1 MISTCT
7 GKIIEGSAHP
17 GRKEVTSV
25 DLTPLY
31 RKIVLTVAANSVV
44 SRTAQKVGM
53 KLGASR
59 FVAGE
64 TLERALEVVRDLNQ
78 RGIIVTLDHL
88 GEGVHE
94 EAVARQMC
102 QAYLELLDGI
112 VASGVNSNVSLK
124 PTQMGLSFDRKLTEE
139 NILAI
144 VQRAKERNN
153 NFVRIDME
161 DTPYTDATLEI
172 YYTLRK
178 MGYDN
183 VGTVIQSYLYRSDK
197 DVAELDRVNANLR
210 IVKGAYKEPPEH
222 AYPKKSDVDEAYKRI
237 VANRLRGGY
246 YTAVATHD
254 ERIVDWTKELVA
266 REQIPREIFEFQMLF
281 GVRMSWQEQLAREG
295 YKVRCYVP
303 YGKMWYPYF
312 TRRIAERP
320 GNAWF
325 VLKNMI
331 KG

>member
-1 MISTCT
+1 
-7 GKIIEGSAHP
+7 
-17 GRKEVTSV
+17 
-25 DLTPLY
+25 
-31 RKIVLTVAANSVV
+31 
-44 SRTAQKVGM
+44 M

-59 FVAGE
+59 YVAGE
-64 TLERALEVVRDLNQ
+64 TLERALESVRDLNQ
-78 RGIIVTLDHL
+78 RGIIATLDHL

-94 EAVARQMC
+94 ESVARQMG

-112 VASGVNSNVSLK
+112 AASGVNSNVSLK
-124 PTQMGLSFDRKLTEE
+124 PTQMGLSFNRKLTDEI
-139 NILAI
+139 ILSI
-144 VQRAKERNN
+144 VQRAKEHNN

-172 YYTLRK
+172 YNNLRK

-197 DVAELDRVNANLR
+197 DVAELDKVNANLR
-210 IVKGAYKEPPEH
+210 IVKGAYKEPAEL
-222 AYPKKSDVDEAYKRI
+222 AYPKMVDVDESFKRI

-254 ERIVDWTKELVA
+254 ERIVEWTKELA
-266 REQIPREIFEFQMLF
+266 AKENIPRSIFEFQMLF

-295 YKVRCYVP
+295 YKTRCYVP
-303 YGKMWYPYF
+303 YGRMWYPYF

-320 GNAWF
+320 GNLWF
-325 VLKNMI
+325 VLKNMV
-331 KG
+331 KS

>member
-1 MISTCT
+1 MDI
-7 GKIIEGSAHP
+7 
-17 GRKEVTSV
+17 
-25 DLTPLY
+25 TPLY
-31 RKIVLTVAANSVV
+31 RKIVLTVAANAVV
-44 SRTAQKVGM
+44 AKTAQRVGM

-64 TLERALEVVRDLNQ
+64 TLERALEVVGNLNQ
-78 RGIIVTLDHL
+78 RGIIATLDFL

-112 VASGVNSNVSLK
+112 AATGVNSNVSLK
-124 PTQMGLSFDRKLTEE
+124 PTQMGLSFDRKLAEE
-139 NILAI
+139 IILSI
-144 VQRAKERNN
+144 VQRAKERNH

-172 YYTLRK
+172 YYNLRK

-183 VGTVIQSYLYRSDK
+183 VGTVIQSYLYRSDA
-197 DVAELDRVNANLR
+197 DVAELDKVNANLR

-222 AYPKKSDVDEAYKRI
+222 AYPRKFDVDESFKRI

-254 ERIVDWTKELVA
+254 EKIVDWTKELA
-266 REQIPREIFEFQMLF
+266 EKENIPRSLFEFQMLF

-295 YKVRCYVP
+295 YKIRCYVP

-320 GNAWF
+320 GNLWF

-331 KG
+331 KS

>member
-1 MISTCT
+1 M
-7 GKIIEGSAHP
+7 
-17 GRKEVTSV
+17 

-31 RKIVLTVAANSVV
+31 RKFVLTVAANPVV
-44 SRTAQKVGM
+44 SRGAQKVGM

-64 TLERALEVVRDLNQ
+64 SLDQALKVVRDLNR
-78 RGIIVTLDHL
+78 RGILVTLDHL
-88 GEGVHE
+88 GEGVFE

-102 QAYLELLDGI
+102 QAYLDLLDGI
-112 VASGVNSNVSLK
+112 GASGVNSNVSLK
-124 PTQMGLSFDRKLTEE
+124 LTQMGLSFDRKLTDEI
-139 NILAI
+139 ILAI

-153 NFVRIDME
+153 IFVRIDME

-172 YYTLRK
+172 HDNLRK
-178 MGYDN
+178 LGYEN

-197 DVAELDRVNANLR
+197 DIEALNKWNANVR

-222 AYPKKSDVDEAYKRI
+222 AYPKKLDVDEAYKRI
-237 VANRLRGGY
+237 VAGRLRQGY
-246 YTAVATHD
+246 YTCIATHD
-254 ERIVDWTKELVA
+254 EKIVDWAKELVA
-266 REQIPREIFEFQMLF
+266 RENIPRSIFEFQMLF
-281 GVRMSWQEQLAREG
+281 GVRMGWQEELAREG

-320 GNAWF
+320 GNLLF
-325 VLKNMI
+325 VLRNLVKD
-331 KG
+331 

>member
-1 MISTCT
+1 MD
-7 GKIIEGSAHP
+7 
-17 GRKEVTSV
+17 V
-25 DLTPLY
+25 TPLY
-31 RKIVLTVAANSVV
+31 RKFVLTIAANPAV
-44 SRTAQKVGM
+44 SKMAQQVGM

-64 TLERALEVVRDLNQ
+64 TLDRALEVVRDLNQ
-78 RGIIVTLDHL
+78 RGIIATLDHL
-88 GEGVHE
+88 GEGVFE
-94 EAVARQMC
+94 ESVARQMC

-112 VASGVNSNVSLK
+112 AASGVTSNVSLK
-124 PTQMGLSFDRKLTEE
+124 LTQMGLSFDRKLTDEI
-139 NILAI
+139 ILAI

-172 YYTLRK
+172 YYNLRN
-178 MGYDN
+178 MGFDN
-183 VGTVIQSYLYRSDK
+183 VGTVIQSYLYRSEK
-197 DVAELDRVNANLR
+197 DIEELNKWNANLR
-210 IVKGAYKEPPEH
+210 IVKGAYKEPPEQ
-222 AYPKKSDVDEAYKRI
+222 AYPRKVDVDEAYRRI
-237 VANRLRGGY
+237 VASRLRQGY

-254 ERIVDWTKELVA
+254 EAMVNWTKELVA
-266 REQIPREIFEFQMLF
+266 REQIPRSIFEFQMLF
-281 GVRMSWQEQLAREG
+281 GVRMSWQEQLAKEG

-320 GNAWF
+320 GNLWF
-325 VLKNMI
+325 VLKNLI

>member
-1 MISTCT
+1 M
-7 GKIIEGSAHP
+7 
-17 GRKEVTSV
+17 
-25 DLTPLY
+25 DFTPLY
-31 RKIVLTVAANSVV
+31 RKFVLTVAANRAV
-44 SRTAQKVGM
+44 SHAAQRVGM

-64 TLERALEVVRDLNQ
+64 TLDRALEVVGDLNR
-78 RGIIVTLDHL
+78 RGILATLDHL

-102 QAYLELLDGI
+102 QAYLDLLDGI
-112 VASGVNSNVSLK
+112 AASGVNSNVSLK
-124 PTQMGLSFDRKLTEE
+124 LTQMGLSFSRSLTDE
-139 NILAI
+139 IIRTI
-144 VQRAKERNN
+144 VQRARERNN

-172 YYTLRK
+172 YYNLRK

-183 VGTVIQSYLYRSDK
+183 VGTVIQSYLYRSEK
-197 DVAELDRVNANLR
+197 DVEELNKVNANLR

-222 AYPKKSDVDEAYKRI
+222 AYPRKVDVDESFKRI
-237 VANRLRGGY
+237 VAGRLRAGY

-266 REQIPREIFEFQMLF
+266 REGISHGIFEFQMLF
-281 GVRMSWQEQLAREG
+281 GVRMSWQEQLAKEG

-303 YGKMWYPYF
+303 YGRMWYPYF

-320 GNAWF
+320 GNLWF
-325 VLKNMI
+325 VLKNMV